1 MQKAVQLIPPEK
13 CAHRAALSAKEQT
26 LYDKI
31 AEAMSQRKCSVT
43 VVGPFREDVGHIFT
57 AILHDQPFLFD
68 VNRTSVRRLVSIA
81 FSTVSWEFYL
91 SDAEYEENRKRI
103 CQELNRLKQA
113 LPKGRKLL
121 QRELD
126 VHNLL
131 QKMKIQPDRS
141 NNPPWWTHSIFGP
154 LLHRRAVCE
163 GVAQL
168 FYLLCTCSGVPC
180 QVICGVGH
188 SLSEGSGPHAWNVV
202 RLGSV
207 YAHVDAYWDICH
219 AGAKMGVC
227 YDYFNLSDNQ
237 IRRDHSWDAVK
248 YPVCMTEKY
257 SWFMQKKLEADTLDQ
272 YAHILTRCRDAGLT
286 RACVRFRKMPVQS
299 EIQQTVETVLF
310 SDRSGS
316 MRFRLNEQQGIVHL
330 EVSYS

>member
-1 MQKAVQLIPPEK
+1 MQTAQLIPPEK
-13 CAHRAALSAKEQT
+13 CAYRAALSAKEQA

-31 AEAMSQRKCSVT
+31 VEAMAQRKCSVT
-43 VVGPFREDVGHIFT
+43 VAGPLREEFGHIFT
-57 AILHDQPFLFD
+57 AIRYDQPFLFD
-68 VNRTSVRRLVSIA
+68 VERGSVRGLVSIA
-81 FSTVSWEFYL
+81 FSTISWAFYL

-103 CQELNRLKQA
+103 CQELKRLRQV

-131 QKMKIQPDRS
+131 QKMKIQPDRR
-141 NNPPWWTHSIFGP
+141 NDAPWWTHCILGP
-154 LLHRRAVCE
+154 LLHRKAVCE

-168 FYLLCTCSGVPC
+168 FQLLCTLSGVPC
-180 QVICGVGH
+180 QVICGIGH
-188 SLSEGSGPHAWNVV
+188 SSSEGSGPHAWNVV

-219 AGAKMGVC
+219 AGAEMGVC

-257 SWFMQKKLEADTLDQ
+257 SWFMLKKLEAETLNQ
-272 YAHILTRCRDAGLT
+272 YAQILTRYRDAGLT

-299 EIQQTVETVLF
+299 ELQRTVETVLF
-310 SDRSGS
+310 GNRGGS

-330 EVSYS
+330 EVTYS